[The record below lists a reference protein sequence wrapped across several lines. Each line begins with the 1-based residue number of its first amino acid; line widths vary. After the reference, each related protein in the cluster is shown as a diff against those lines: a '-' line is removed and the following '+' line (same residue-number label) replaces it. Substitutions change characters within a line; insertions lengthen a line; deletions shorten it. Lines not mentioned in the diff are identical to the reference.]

1 MNSREMARWNKL
13 TEDKI
18 APIENRTLLA
28 YLSTLVVKL
37 STIFFSDDELYKVN
51 LFQYPGY
58 FHLSTRKTLLYEL
71 NKFPCWMTAK

>member
-18 APIENRTLLA
+18 APIENRTLA

-37 STIFFSDDELYKVN
+37 STIFFSDNELYKVI

-71 NKFPCWMTAK
+71 NKIPC